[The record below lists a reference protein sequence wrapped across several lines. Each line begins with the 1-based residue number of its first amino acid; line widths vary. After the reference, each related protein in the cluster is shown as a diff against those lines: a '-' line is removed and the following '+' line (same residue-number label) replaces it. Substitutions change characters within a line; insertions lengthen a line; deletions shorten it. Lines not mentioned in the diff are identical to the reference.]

1 MALWFRCTKQQSD
14 MGHSAVL
21 HSARES
27 LRSSKYLHFGTIF
40 YDSGREAPRTLSLGK
55 GQTLST

>member
-1 MALWFRCTKQQSD
+1 

-27 LRSSKYLHFGTIF
+27 LRSSKYLHLGTIF